1 MADQDLK
8 VIQMSGE
15 QVASDLRCFE
25 DDVLGLVALDV
36 DQAYKVGIVL
46 VPAPSDIFQGF
57 LLAVALGFQEEVLPV
72 VYKNSMAVFVLE
84 LLVGDGYEQIVVRF
98 CAVMLS
104 WWCWFSGFLWILIRQ
119 VFHEI
124 LLLGG
129 GASDSWYDSRLTLLF
144 AGLFLQVKSIKFI
157 YFRIITL
164 LVITVFAFVWSLRL
178 VICGFLSI
186 DLLWRLSIQ
195 WIPMGSFGR

>member
-1 MADQDLK
+1 
-8 VIQMSGE
+8 
-15 QVASDLRCFE
+15 
-25 DDVLGLVALDV
+25 
-36 DQAYKVGIVL
+36 
-46 VPAPSDIFQGF
+46 
-57 LLAVALGFQEEVLPV
+57 
-72 VYKNSMAVFVLE
+72 
-84 LLVGDGYEQIVVRF
+84 
-98 CAVMLS
+98 MLN
-104 WWCWFSGFLWILIRQ
+104 WWCWFSGFLRILIRQ
-119 VFHEI
+119 VLHEI

-129 GASDSWYDSRLTLLF
+129 GASDSWYDGRLTLLF

-178 VICGFLSI
+178 VICWILSI